1 MKRFQA
7 NDLRNL
13 VAEVVS
19 AYQAEKRN
27 KWLLESPEVIEE
39 GVFDPGILKA
49 VFTAGG
55 PGSGKSFTADLIF
68 GMRDASGKPFFENAS
83 FLGSTGLKYVNSD
96 NLFEK
101 GLEEAGID
109 PGDLARIEE
118 EDPELWDIIQGPSP
132 DSIRNV
138 AKSKLA
144 SLRAFY
150 ESGRLGMLID
160 GTGRRYDKMVRQ
172 KEALEALGYDTMLIF
187 VDTSEEIAIQR
198 NRSRKRKL
206 KDEMVKDLWQA
217 VQNNKAGFKQLFG
230 DDMVIIDNDKF
241 GPPEEK
247 IIEKITGFVDAPVRN
262 PLGQAWIEDE
272 LEMRGVATLEPGGA
286 SGFRGGRREADRI
299 QQMRDERGEV

>member
-1 MKRFQA
+1 MGEAKRPGMKDDAKRPKRPAMKDDEKRPGMKDDDKEEDEKMKKEELDLEVIDDEELTEAVLKRVVERLFKPSVILREKIMKRFQA

-68 GMRDASGKPFFENAS
+68 GMRDASGKPLFENAS

-138 AKSKLA
+138 AKAKLA
-144 SLRAFY
+144 SLER
-150 ESGRLGMLID
+150 SMSLDDLGC
-160 GTGRRYDKMVRQ
+160 
-172 KEALEALGYDTMLIF
+172 
-187 VDTSEEIAIQR
+187 
-198 NRSRKRKL
+198 
-206 KDEMVKDLWQA
+206 
-217 VQNNKAGFKQLFG
+217 
-230 DDMVIIDNDKF
+230 
-241 GPPEEK
+241 
-247 IIEKITGFVDAPVRN
+247 
-262 PLGQAWIEDE
+262 
-272 LEMRGVATLEPGGA
+272 
-286 SGFRGGRREADRI
+286 
-299 QQMRDERGEV
+299 